1 MWLARSLGSNK
12 SKQPPSPASCSCLSH
27 SLAKG
32 LACPVPTTWVA
43 FTSCTN
49 FGERSE
55 LGGEIILESSRDI
68 LVFFGGGYTPLSPP
82 LFFFLHE
89 LLISGNFL
97 KVRKSWKQLSEG
109 IWRGGSFLV
118 IHLFSLLS
126 CTKEY
131 QLRYEKWPKP
141 RECHSGRLIILAPYL
156 KKETAKVCFWWI
168 Q

>member
-32 LACPVPTTWVA
+32 LACPAPHHLGSFHKLHKLWGAKWV
-43 FTSCTN
+43 
-49 FGERSE
+49 
-55 LGGEIILESSRDI
+55 GGEIISESSRDI
-68 LVFFGGGYTPLSPP
+68 LAFFGGGYTPLLPP
-82 LFFFLHE
+82 SLLFTWTSHF
-89 LLISGNFL
+89 
-97 KVRKSWKQLSEG
+97 RKLFKSEKKLEAAL
-109 IWRGGSFLV
+109 GGYLEGGASFLV